1 MSSIAAMGLAS
12 MTPIVSIARA
22 ASPEKSKGMLISTLV
37 EDVRTLDMKSY
48 KVVYIST
55 VTKIVQNDNSKV
67 IKNNTY
73 VLRGLSPQL
82 FEPLISITY
91 AEKTNVF
98 AYADDLEFIAENV
111 EGWSDLV
118 IIREVVN
125 KAKGKGM
132 RKLER
137 FARLMERAVVE
148 S

>member
-1 MSSIAAMGLAS
+1 MG
-12 MTPIVSIARA
+12 
-22 ASPEKSKGMLISTLV
+22 K
-37 EDVRTLDMKSY
+37 
-48 KVVYIST
+48 
-55 VTKIVQNDNSKV
+55 
-67 IKNNTY
+67 
-73 VLRGLSPQL
+73 
-82 FEPLISITY
+82 
-91 AEKTNVF
+91 
-98 AYADDLEFIAENV
+98 DLEFIAENV